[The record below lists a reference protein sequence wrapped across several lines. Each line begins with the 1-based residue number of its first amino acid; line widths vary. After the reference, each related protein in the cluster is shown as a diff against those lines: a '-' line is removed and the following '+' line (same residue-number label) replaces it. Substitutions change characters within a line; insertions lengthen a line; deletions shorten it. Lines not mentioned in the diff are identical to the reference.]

1 MDLQGNGSSRGQGA
15 PGAVAELLMAGS
27 ELAQV
32 LERLIRRRADIGLV
46 QFNALRVL
54 GAREPEAAQPS
65 DLTRALRMSSAHA
78 TTVLQ
83 QLAQRGLVERSSSP
97 SDRRRR
103 LVRLTAGGRTA
114 LAEALPAVAL
124 LEDRLTVALGS
135 AEASTTLWSQLRRVR
150 LAMREALAADDL
162 DCVGP

>member
-1 MDLQGNGSSRGQGA
+1 MDFQGNGSAGAQGA
-15 PGAVAELLMAGS
+15 PGAVAELLMAGT

-32 LERLIRRRADIGLV
+32 LERLIRRRAGIGLV
-46 QFNALRVL
+46 HFNVLRLL
-54 GAREPEAAQPS
+54 GSREPEAAQPS

-83 QLAQRGLVERSSSP
+83 QLEQRGLVERSASP

-103 LVRLTAGGRTA
+103 LVRLTSAGRAA
-114 LAEALPAVAL
+114 LDEALPALAL
-124 LEDRLTVALGS
+124 LEDRLLAALGS
-135 AEASTTLWSQLRRVR
+135 AEASAELWGQLRRVR
-150 LAMREALAADDL
+150 LVMREALAADDL

>member
-1 MDLQGNGSSRGQGA
+1 MDPQGNASSRAQGT
-15 PGAVAELLMAGS
+15 PGAVPELLMAGT

-32 LERLIRRRADIGLV
+32 LERLVRRRADIGLV

-83 QLAQRGLVERSSSP
+83 QLEQRGLVERSASP
-97 SDRRRR
+97 TDRRRR
-103 LVRLTAGGRTA
+103 LVRLTSAGRAA
-114 LAEALPAVAL
+114 LDEALPALAL
-124 LEDRLTVALGS
+124 LEDRMTAALGS
-135 AEASTTLWSQLRRVR
+135 EEASMALWSQLRRVR
-150 LAMREALAADDL
+150 LALREALAADDL

>member
-1 MDLQGNGSSRGQGA
+1 MDSQGNGSTGAQA
-15 PGAVAELLMAGS
+15 PGAVAELLVAGT

-32 LERLIRRRADIGLV
+32 LERLIRRRAGISLV

-65 DLTRALRMSSAHA
+65 DLTRVLRMSSAHA

-83 QLAQRGLVERSSSP
+83 QLEQRGLAERSASP

-103 LVRLTAGGRTA
+103 LVRLTSAGRAA
-114 LAEALPAVAL
+114 LDEALPALAL
-124 LEDRLTVALGS
+124 LEDRLLAALGS
-135 AEASTTLWSQLRRVR
+135 AEASAELWGQLRRVR
-150 LAMREALAADDL
+150 LVMREALAADDL

>member
-1 MDLQGNGSSRGQGA
+1 MDSQGNGSARAQGA
-15 PGAVAELLMAGS
+15 PGAIAELLMAGT

-46 QFNALRVL
+46 HFNALRLL
-54 GAREPEAAQPS
+54 GSREPEAAQPS

-83 QLAQRGLVERSSSP
+83 QLEQRGLVERSASP

-103 LVRLTAGGRTA
+103 LVRLTSAGRAA
-114 LAEALPAVAL
+114 LGEALPALAL
-124 LEDRLTVALGS
+124 LEDRMTVALGS
-135 AEASTTLWSQLRRVR
+135 EEASMALWTQLRRVR
-150 LAMREALAADDL
+150 LALREALAADDL